1 MGIISIG
8 LMVFIV
14 VYPLDNFLREAS
26 TGSQSID
33 FLFRFMIFFSIPIFV
48 FVNGYIVY
56 FAWRYR
62 RRHDEPIAAVG
73 SPIHDH
79 RALEDTWTVVPSIL
93 MVVLGILSYLVMP
106 QYYLA
111 GKDSAA
117 TVEAIGHANPWFFEF
132 RYPGL
137 KQSVRDDMYLPVGVP
152 VTVDLTSAEADETQ
166 AVIHSFWVPEFRVK
180 QDMVPGMIVPIHFTP
195 TKVGTYKLICA
206 EFCGVGHGKMWG
218 YVHVVPHADFDRWY
232 ALEERRPAPNVS
244 AAINLAAGD
253 ATAGQAV
260 FQQKCTVCHNA
271 APFEQKKVGPGLAG
285 LFNNPRHPLLVD
297 NKPATPVDVEEII
310 DKGFRGDMGVMPTA
324 QANGLTPRNI
334 ADLVAYLE
342 TLK

>member
-1 MGIISIG
+1 
-8 LMVFIV
+8 
-14 VYPLDNFLREAS
+14 
-26 TGSQSID
+26 
-33 FLFRFMIFFSIPIFV
+33 
-48 FVNGYIVY
+48 
-56 FAWRYR
+56 
-62 RRHDEPIAAVG
+62 
-73 SPIHDH
+73 
-79 RALEDTWTVVPSIL
+79 
-93 MVVLGILSYLVMP
+93 
-106 QYYLA
+106 
-111 GKDSAA
+111 
-117 TVEAIGHANPWFFEF
+117 
-132 RYPGL
+132 
-137 KQSVRDDMYLPVGVP
+137 MYLPVGVP
-152 VTVDLTSAEADETQ
+152 VTVDLTSAEADESQ

-244 AAINLAAGD
+244 AVVNLAAGD

-260 FQQKCTVCHNA
+260 FQQRCSVCHNA

-310 DKGFRGDMGVMPTA
+310 DNGFRGDMGVMPTA
-324 QANGLTPRNI
+324 QANGLTPQNI